1 MVEEVQLYLPASS
14 DDGLSRRLPSTM
26 FIFFACSAACS
37 LAGSLGSSHMCRS
50 GDVANCNAVYRAL
63 CEGALSVQYSA
74 YRGPSPRGPPHWG
87 RSRHR
92 DLVGAGPSTLSIFTA
107 WIVDH

>member
-1 MVEEVQLYLPASS
+1 MWCGRNGLCLPASS

-26 FIFFACSAACS
+26 FIFACSAACS

-63 CEGALSVQYSA
+63 CEGAPFAQYST
-74 YRGPSPRGPPHWG
+74 YRGPSLRAHWG
-87 RSRHR
+87 RSWHR